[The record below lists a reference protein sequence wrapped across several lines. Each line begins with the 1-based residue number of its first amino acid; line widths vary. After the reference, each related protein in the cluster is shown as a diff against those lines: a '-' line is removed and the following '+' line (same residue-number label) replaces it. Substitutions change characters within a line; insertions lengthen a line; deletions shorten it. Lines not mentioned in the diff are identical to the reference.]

1 MQSVSVGIDVAKA
14 YLDVVVWRADGGESY
29 QRVVNSR
36 EGYQSLCEWLR
47 QQSTESLPICMEA
60 TGRYGEAVATYLH
73 EAGYQMSIVNPAA
86 VKHFAAAL
94 MKRHKT
100 DKSDAAVLARYA
112 AQMQPALWQ
121 PPSAIHSHLQDLKRL
136 VDDLQVDRTRVKNRL
151 EGLRAGSPVRHYL
164 EEQLHYLEEQLQ
176 QAQDELNDLL
186 HEDDQ
191 MESQSRLLESIP
203 GIGRISALHLLAELP
218 DIRHFDSADELV
230 AYAGLCPHQ
239 QQSGNQASV
248 SWLSKQGSARIRKVL
263 YFPALSAKSHNPH
276 LRRFAERLTAAGKAK
291 MVVVAAVMRKLLVL
305 VYAILKSG
313 RPYDPTWG
321 FVA

>member
-1 MQSVSVGIDVAKA
+1 MQTVSVGIDVAKA

-29 QRVVNSR
+29 QRVVNR
-36 EGYQSLCEWLR
+36 LAGYQSLCEWLR
-47 QQSTESLPICMEA
+47 QQSTENLAVCMEA
-60 TGRYGEAVATYLH
+60 TGRYGEAVAAYLH

-112 AQMQPALWQ
+112 AQMQPAVWQ

-151 EGLRAGSPVRHYL
+151 EGLRAGSPVQHYL

-186 HEDDQ
+186 HHDDQ
-191 MESQSRLLESIP
+191 MESQSHLLESIP
-203 GIGRISALHLLAELP
+203 GIGHLSALQLLAELP
-218 DIRHFDSADELV
+218 DIRHFESADELV